1 MLTYS
6 FADLGS
12 DSLYEHL
19 YKCMKNDIVKG
30 LLPAGMKLPSK
41 RSFSKNLGIS
51 VITVENA
58 YAQLIAE
65 GYVYSIPKK
74 GFFVVDLSSIVPEHS
89 AALSNETVEMS
100 AGDNSYFVDF
110 TNNQTSISN
119 FPFSIW
125 AKLIRE
131 LLNENQQELVTN
143 PPCGGVYALR
153 EAIAGHL
160 KAFRGMN
167 VSPEQV
173 IVGAGTEYLY
183 GLLIQLLGFDKTY
196 AVEEPGYDKIS
207 HIYESHHATCRY
219 IPMDHAG
226 IQVTALES
234 SHVDVIHISP
244 SHHFPTGIIMPVSR
258 RYELLGWA
266 SKSDSR
272 YIIEDE
278 YDSEFRMIG
287 QLIPTIQNIDVLEKV
302 IYVNTFSKTLAS
314 TVRISY
320 MVLPMHLINRF
331 YERLSFYSCTVSNF
345 EQYTLARFIKEGYFE
360 KHLNR
365 MRSFYHAK
373 RDKLLQLIK
382 KSPLSDCTE
391 IMEED
396 SGLHFLI
403 RFHTELTDSEFCKRA
418 EQNGIKIRPLSYYYK
433 DSKDAKAHVF
443 LINYSAVPEEKM
455 EEALKR
461 IIKLLK

>member
-207 HIYESHHATCRY
+207 HIYESHHAACRY

-266 SKSDSR
+266 SKASSH
-272 YIIEDE
+272 YIIEDD
-278 YDSEFRMIG
+278 YDSEFRLTG
-287 QLIPTIQNIDVLEKV
+287 QAI
-302 IYVNTFSKTLAS
+302 
-314 TVRISY
+314 
-320 MVLPMHLINRF
+320 
-331 YERLSFYSCTVSNF
+331 
-345 EQYTLARFIKEGYFE
+345 EG
-360 KHLNR
+360 
-365 MRSFYHAK
+365 
-373 RDKLLQLIK
+373 
-382 KSPLSDCTE
+382 
-391 IMEED
+391 
-396 SGLHFLI
+396 G
-403 RFHTELTDSEFCKRA
+403 
-418 EQNGIKIRPLSYYYK
+418 
-433 DSKDAKAHVF
+433 
-443 LINYSAVPEEKM
+443 
-455 EEALKR
+455 
-461 IIKLLK
+461 